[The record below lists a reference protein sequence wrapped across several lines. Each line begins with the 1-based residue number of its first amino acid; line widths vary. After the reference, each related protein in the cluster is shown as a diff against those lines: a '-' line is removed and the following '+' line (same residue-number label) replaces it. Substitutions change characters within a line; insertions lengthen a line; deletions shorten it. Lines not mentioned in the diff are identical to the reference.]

1 MENGE
6 SRRRNIRLN
15 RAHLVRKFLEDL
27 YESLSLSLL
36 LPSSALFLSLT
47 DLSLT
52 ILVISIKI
60 SDIGADDIEHVG
72 A

>member
-27 YESLSLSLL
+27 YGSLVPLFVYRSLMFHSLSLSRS
-36 LPSSALFLSLT
+36 P
-47 DLSLT
+47 
-52 ILVISIKI
+52 ILVTPIKI
-60 SDIGADDIEHVG
+60 AADDIEHVG

>member
-15 RAHLVRKFLEDL
+15 RAHLVRKFREDL
-27 YESLSLSLL
+27 YESLSLSLVVV
-36 LPSSALFLSLT
+36 SFSLA
-47 DLSLT
+47 
-52 ILVISIKI
+52 ILITSIKI
-60 SDIGADDIEHVG
+60 SDSETDDIEHVG